1 MINMIK
7 NIKESKIGVS
17 MLNSL
22 KVFCAS
28 LLRQTKKQVGSHAGF
43 MPNSFHK
50 AETRGP
56 QQQHHTTAAEQ
67 CQEVM
72 M

>member
-1 MINMIK
+1 
-7 NIKESKIGVS
+7 

-28 LLRQTKKQVGSHAGF
+28 LLRQTKKQGGSHAGF